1 MKKSDLY
8 HIHLMMR
15 AKSNLEGIPQNCPK
29 PEEYDTILTMIKD
42 YIDKNCKHHIVC
54 DSIDI
59 SCDESRTIYYCE
71 YCSKTFDKN

>member
-15 AKSNLEGIPQNCPK
+15 AKTNLEGIPEVCTKN
-29 PEEYDTILTMIKD
+29 EEYDKILEMIKN

-59 SCDESRTIYYCE
+59 NYDESRTIYYCE
-71 YCSKTFDKN
+71 YCSKSFDKM